1 MYGMTYAVPRGDAD
15 MMKWSPWRRA
25 VIWMGSVRTL
35 FSGYRSLWEEDRDVQ
50 DAKTWAS
57 AYEPQGGK
65 HYEDA
70 KNYALW
76 RYELAQS
83 HWDDLDKKADD
94 IAKYAALVVT
104 AIGAVG
110 TAAVS
115 QLCHIQTQSIL
126 WLLPSVGMSVIA
138 FALAIIARSPTL
150 LPIPGNA
157 RLLLGFAD
165 DQRITDADQMMALI
179 AASLHTAT
187 VGLRVVVKE
196 KARRVTLA
204 AWALLFSLALLMIP
218 LVRA

>member
-1 MYGMTYAVPRGDAD
+1 
-15 MMKWSPWRRA
+15 
-25 VIWMGSVRTL
+25 
-35 FSGYRSLWEEDRDVQ
+35 VQ
-50 DAKTWAS
+50 KEKAWAS
-57 AYEPQGGK
+57 AYEPQGGR

-70 KNYALW
+70 KDYALW

-104 AIGAVG
+104 AVGAVG
-110 TAAVS
+110 TVAVS
-115 QLCHIQTQSIL
+115 QLCHLQAQSIL

-157 RLLLGFAD
+157 HLLLGFAED
-165 DQRITDADQMMALI
+165 PRIADAGQMMALV
-179 AASLHTAT
+179 AASLHAAT

-204 AWALLFSLALLMIP
+204 AWALLFSLALLTIP
-218 LVRA
+218 LIRA